1 MVSLGY
7 LPITCMSEDDG
18 SSVFGKESDRVIPI
32 RILKPALANLVD
44 HRIYYYGFQ
53 SYRNFAHYSSA
64 CSETAAS
71 SPDWLQRSTS
81 RGNPRSAVACNNL
94 LRRRRKLRK
103 QPPKAAQTGPATT
116 EPVPS
121 LPQVSNTPSSS
132 EAHSSTRKLSSTRV
146 YKKSKPSNAS
156 KTS

>member
-1 MVSLGY
+1 MLTRSHSRAHFFKFGDGWCLWVIFQSRACPRMMAAVSL
-7 LPITCMSEDDG
+7 
-18 SSVFGKESDRVIPI
+18 GKESDRVIPI

-71 SPDWLQRSTS
+71 SPDWLQKSTS
-81 RGNPRSAVACNNL
+81 RGNPRSAVACNTASNGTSACNNL

-103 QPPKAAQTGPATT
+103 QPPKAAQTGPGMSSIISRRAR
-116 EPVPS
+116 
-121 LPQVSNTPSSS
+121 VSDYSC
-132 EAHSSTRKLSSTRV
+132 
-146 YKKSKPSNAS
+146 
-156 KTS
+156 